1 MQYLIG
7 VILVMLGAFFGFG
20 LCSMLTYGKA
30 QDIAEAYL
38 HKILLSLKSGEIKIE
53 DIKIYNLKGGNHV

>member
-7 VILVMLGAFFGFG
+7 VILVMLGAVFGFG
-20 LCSMLTYGKA
+20 LCSIFTYGKA

-38 HKILLSLKSGEIKIE
+38 HKILLGLKSGEIKIE
-53 DIKIYNLKGGNHV
+53 DIKIL